1 MPGPAAGR
9 ARARAAGDGLAPDPI
24 NGFRLFVKDRISLGQ
39 ARDQLRLL
47 GDLAVSVGEGAD
59 DRIAL
64 SAEALADCFVRLA
77 EELEGV
83 IDAATPVTA

>member
-1 MPGPAAGR
+1 MRNGQRTDIG
-9 ARARAAGDGLAPDPI
+9 PI
-24 NGFRLFVKDRISLGQ
+24 NGFHLSLKDYVNLGQ

-47 GDLAVSVGEGAD
+47 GDLAAPVGEGAD